1 MGFKAVGLDVLPAV
15 DDKEALEILN
25 KLIDGPDEYAIIYIE
40 ETLAVN
46 MQKEI
51 DKYKESPVPAI
62 ILIPGREG
70 SVGLRR
76 RPADPAGYHRR
87 TPQARPRSA
96 RRAAARPPAQ
106 RRAGDQGS
114 QARHGA
120 HRHGEKRH

>member
-1 MGFKAVGLDVLPAV
+1 MLKIAVIGGPETVMGFKAVGLDVFPAV

-51 DKYKESPVPAI
+51 DKYKQSPVPAI

-70 SVGLRR
+70 SVGL
-76 RPADPAGYHRR
+76 G
-87 TPQARPRSA
+87 QSA
-96 RRAAARPPAQ
+96 LKAAVERAI
-106 RRAGDQGS
+106 GTNILDN
-114 QARHGA
+114 
-120 HRHGEKRH
+120 